1 MALLF
6 LIVIKFNYNMPSQ
19 VDWILFVTAKEDV
32 IAGSIVAIQK
42 LKGHVVVTI
51 NLSICGCAN
60 NAN

>member
-1 MALLF
+1 
-6 LIVIKFNYNMPSQ
+6 MPSQ